1 MNIGGNMDRVRSAAL
16 LLLMGAVTLL
26 GCKGQVREPAVS
38 QADAAAIRQAD
49 LDFVVYAVAGDW
61 DALAAFYT
69 EEAVVMPP
77 NQELVIGRT
86 AIRNLYSVLT
96 ISDFSLETVEIDGR
110 GDLVF
115 SRGTY
120 SWTVAVGEGEP
131 VADHGKWLTIWRKQ
145 ADGTWLL
152 SQDIW
157 NSDQAP

>member
-1 MNIGGNMDRVRSAAL
+1 MNRVKRATL
-16 LLLMGAVTLL
+16 ILLMGAITLL
-26 GCKGQVREPAVS
+26 GCERQVGAPAVS
-38 QADAAAIRQAD
+38 KDDAAAIRQAD
-49 LDFVVYAVAGDW
+49 LNFVANSLAGDW
-61 DALAAFYT
+61 DALVAGYT
-69 EEAVVMPP
+69 EDAVVMPP
-77 NQELVIGRT
+77 NQEVVIGRS
-86 AIRNLYSVLT
+86 AIRDLFSVLT
-96 ISDFSLETVEIDGR
+96 INDFTLETVEMDGR

-115 SRGTY
+115 ARGDY

>member
-1 MNIGGNMDRVRSAAL
+1 MDRVKRATL

-26 GCKGQVREPAVS
+26 GCEEQVGVPAVS
-38 QADAAAIRQAD
+38 EDDAAAIRQAD
-49 LDFVVYAVAGDW
+49 LDFVMHSVAGDW
-61 DALAAFYT
+61 DALAALYT
-69 EEAVVMPP
+69 EDAVVMPP
-77 NQELVIGRT
+77 NQEVVIGRS
-86 AIRNLYSVLT
+86 AIRDLFSALT
-96 ISDFSLETVEIDGR
+96 FSEFSLETVEMDGR

-115 SRGTY
+115 ARGIY

-145 ADGTWLL
+145 ADGRWLL